1 MRTCMQFREQNVL
14 EHGLAVTRAFDT
26 LMQALRA
33 GEVPDG
39 WRIPAWLMA
48 DPVRKQFLDRCLP
61 ADVLYW
67 YQRYHD
73 CGKPY
78 CQVFD
83 ADGRSHFPNH
93 AAVSERVWQECG
105 GDPEVGL
112 LIGLDMAMHL
122 ASAEE
127 MAALAKL
134 PQATSLFL
142 TALAEVHANAKMFG
156 GFESTSFKAKAK
168 HLDRRGKKLI
178 IA

>member
-1 MRTCMQFREQNVL
+1 MRTCMQFRDQNVL
-14 EHGLAVTRAFDT
+14 EHGIAVTQAFNV
-26 LMQALRA
+26 LMQALHT
-33 GEVPDG
+33 GEAPDG

-48 DPVRKQFLDRCLP
+48 KSVREQFIERCLP

-78 CQVFD
+78 CLVLD
-83 ADGRSHFPNH
+83 ADGRSHFPDH
-93 AAVSERVWQECG
+93 AAVSERVWRECG
-105 GDPEVGL
+105 GDPEVGQ
-112 LIGLDMAMHL
+112 LIGLDMAIHL

-127 MAALAKL
+127 MAELAKL
-134 PQATSLFL
+134 PQAPSLFL

-168 HLDRRGKKLI
+168 HLDRRGKQLI
-178 IA
+178 IT